1 MSYIASENILDEP
14 IPTSF
19 KSPTMNP
26 TPVGFAM
33 QKLKQF
39 SDWIISYI
47 PEPIKRTASD
57 KLRTLKETI
66 SKIFYDG
73 DKTPKEIESAL
84 KGTTKTFRIKGESSD
99 YRTYLKDITPKVIT
113 LLGKQP
119 KPSKVMLRMQCQ
131 FCKMEAVGKTGTKL
145 GAENG
150 GEEIFTDY
158 HFNTKNN
165 IVDAST
171 NLTDFLSVSVERL
184 IELIESL
191 QGRGSGWIFDEV
203 LHFDILTNVYKPLAG
218 SSYIPLPKFLASK
231 KAIINPKNSDQEC
244 FKWAVV
250 EAVYPQKRD
259 RDRITKTS
267 KANAELF
274 NWDGIKFPVKP
285 SQINLFEKNNP
296 GFIINVLGY
305 SKDDGIYPVRITKE
319 SVNPLTPIPTTAP
332 TTPITVSFMNL
343 PPTWRLDSL
352 TVINLMLLSGERGE
366 AASEQSEPQANQSEQ
381 SEQSEQHYVLINNM
395 SRLVGMQTN
404 KHNGK
409 THICLNC
416 FNTFSLE
423 KSFKE
428 HIEVC
433 LSNDAVKIN
442 MPKKGSCIE
451 FDKHAKKL
459 KVPFVVYADFESYT
473 ERIPEGRNTNDQ
485 QSERSERCEQSKQ
498 SYTKKYQKH
507 TPSGFC
513 YYIVYRGGIYKKP
526 VVYTGPNAA
535 EEFCKHLEMETRD
548 IYNKY
553 FKNAKPLKMTKADL
567 DEWKQTDVCHICE
580 KVISDSSG
588 SGDDIPEGRGFA
600 VKVKD
605 HCHLTG
611 KYRGAAHQNCNL
623 KYKEPSFIPVVFHNL
638 SGYDAHLFI
647 KQLGVSSGEINCIAN
662 TEEKYISFTK
672 KILVDTVSDDVSE
685 QGKTVR
691 QSEAVG
697 ERTETKGDGKPKKEK
712 DIYLNNRFIDSF
724 KFMSSGLDSLVKNL
738 TDNGKDSS
746 KIVHTKNRFQDKISL
761 CLRKG
766 VYPYDY
772 MNSPEK
778 LSETQLPPKS
788 AFYSKLTEQD
798 ISDEDYNHAQKVWE
812 EFGMTTMKDYHDLYL
827 ELDVLLL
834 ADVFENFREVCLD
847 NYKLDPAWYLTAPG
861 LSWDAMLRV
870 TGIKLE
876 LLTDSDMLM
885 MVENG
890 TRGGVSMI
898 SNRYSEANNKYM
910 DSYDSEKPS
919 KYIQYLDANNLYGW
933 AMSEKMPYKDFKW
946 VNIESAPPLE
956 KMLLDEDL
964 GYILEVNL
972 EYPNELHDLHNDY
985 PLAPETMKINKVNKL
1000 TPNLRNKTKYILH
1013 HRNLGLYLSLGLR
1026 LTKIHR
1032 IIEFKQSKWL
1042 APYIALNTDL
1052 RTNAKNNFEKDFF
1065 KLMNNSVF
1073 GKTMEN
1079 IRNRKDIK
1087 LVTSK
1092 KSALKL
1098 IAKPNFKNR
1107 TIFTEN
1113 LISVHMGK
1121 TKLIFNKPVYVGMCI
1136 LDVSKTLMY
1145 DFHYNYIKKKY
1156 NDQALLLMTDTDSL
1170 CYEIET
1176 EDFYKDISSDVETK
1190 FDTSAYPK
1198 DHPSGIK
1205 TGVNKKVIGMMKDEC
1220 SGEVMVGFVGLR
1232 AKLYATKMDTGVE
1245 SKKCK
1250 GINKTV
1256 TKNDIAF
1263 EDYKNVLFN
1272 QTKEMR
1278 KMNVIRS
1285 YGHEVYTE
1293 TVNKTALSGDDDKRI
1308 VMEDRRR
1315 TMAYGHHG
1323 SKLELN
1329 KARVRALQS
1338 GALKLN
1344 KVKDWVF

>member
-1 MSYIASENILDEP
+1 MNLFQRLS
-14 IPTSF
+14 

-26 TPVGFAM
+26 TPVGFAV

-66 SKIFYDG
+66 SKIFSDN
-73 DKTPKEIESAL
+73 DKTPKEIETAL
-84 KGTTKTFRIKGESSD
+84 KGTTKTFRIKGGSSD
-99 YRTYLKDITPKVIT
+99 YKTYLKDITPKVIT
-113 LLGKQP
+113 LLEKQP
-119 KPSKVMLRMQCQ
+119 KPLKVMLRMQCQ
-131 FCKMEAVGKTGTKL
+131 FRKMDS
-145 GAENG
+145 GAG
-150 GEEIFTDY
+150 EIFTDY

-171 NLTDFLSVSVERL
+171 NLTDFLSESTERL
-184 IELIESL
+184 SELIESL
-191 QGRGSGWIFDEV
+191 QRRGSGWIFDEV

-231 KAIINPKNSDQEC
+231 KAIVNPKNSDQEY
-244 FKWAVV
+244 FKWAVT

-259 RDRITKTS
+259 RERITKTS
-267 KANAELF
+267 KDNAGLF
-274 NWDGIKFPVKP
+274 NWDGIKFPMKL
-285 SQINLFEKNNP
+285 SQINLFEKNNSEYVV
-296 GFIINVLGY
+296 NVLGY
-305 SKDDGIYPVRITKE
+305 SEDDGIYPVRISKQTNKVDKTV
-319 SVNPLTPIPTTAP
+319 SSTTPLTA
-332 TTPITVSFMNL
+332 
-343 PPTWRLDSL
+343 
-352 TVINLMLLSGERGE
+352 INLMLLPGENDSERGNDE
-366 AASEQSEPQANQSEQ
+366 NDSERKQTR
-381 SEQSEQHYVLINNM
+381 QHYVLINNM

-404 KHNGK
+404 KHKGK

-428 HIEVC
+428 HTEIC
-433 LSNDAVKIN
+433 LSNEAVKIE
-442 MPKKGSCIE
+442 MPKKGSFTE
-451 FDKHAKKL
+451 FNKFGKKL
-459 KVPFVVYADFESYT
+459 KVPFVIYADFESYT
-473 ERIPEGRNTNDQ
+473 EPVNNDADATDDT
-485 QSERSERCEQSKQ
+485 Q

-526 VVYTGPNAA
+526 VVYTGANVA
-535 EEFCKHLEMETRD
+535 EEFCKQLEIETRD
-548 IYNKY
+548 IYDKY
-553 FKNAKPLKMTKADL
+553 FKKAVPMKITKAEL
-567 DEWKQTDVCHICE
+567 NEWRQTDVCHICE
-580 KVISDSSG
+580 KAIG
-588 SGDDIPEGRGFA
+588 GDI
-600 VKVKD
+600 KVKD

-611 KYRGAAHQNCNL
+611 KYPGAAHQDCNF
-623 KYKEPSFIPVVFHNL
+623 KYKEPSFIPVIFHNL
-638 SGYDAHLFI
+638 SGYDAHLFV
-647 KQLGVSSGEINCIAN
+647 KELGVSSGEINCIAN

-672 KILVDTVSDDVSE
+672 KILVDVVT
-685 QGKTVR
+685 KTW
-691 QSEAVG
+691 
-697 ERTETKGDGKPKKEK
+697 KNKDGVEEEKEK
-712 DIYLNNRFIDSF
+712 EVYLDNRFIDSF

-761 CLRKG
+761 CIRKG

-772 MNSPEK
+772 VDSPEK
-778 LSETQLPPKS
+778 LSETQLPPKD
-788 AFYSKLTEQD
+788 AFYSKLTKQD
-798 ISDEDYNHAQKVWE
+798 ISDEDYIHAQKVWK
-812 EFGMTTMKDYHDLYL
+812 EFGMKTMKDYHDLYL

-861 LSWDAMLRV
+861 LSWDAMLKS
-870 TGIKLE
+870 TGIKLD
-876 LLTDSDMLM
+876 LLTDPDMLM
-885 MVENG
+885 MVEAG
-890 TRGGVSMI
+890 TRGSVSMI

-910 DSYDSEKPS
+910 NSYDQTKPS

-933 AMSEKMPYKDFKW
+933 AMSEKMPYKNFEW
-946 VNIESAPPLE
+946 VNIENTSVEEVLSRTQ
-956 KMLLDEDL
+956 EDKDI
-964 GYILEVNL
+964 GYILEVDL
-972 EYPNELHDLHNDY
+972 EYPNELHELHNDY
-985 PLAPETMKINKVNKL
+985 PLAPETMVLKRVNKL
-1000 TPNLRNKTKYILH
+1000 VPNLRNKTKYILH
-1013 HRNLGLYLSLGLR
+1013 HKNLGLYISLGLR
-1026 LTKIHR
+1026 VTKIHR
-1032 IIEFKQSKWL
+1032 VISFNQSKWL
-1042 APYIALNTDL
+1042 APYIALNTNL

-1092 KSALKL
+1092 QQALKL
-1098 IAKPNFKNR
+1098 IAKPNFKHR

-1113 LISVHMGK
+1113 LISIHMSK

-1145 DFHYNYIKKKY
+1145 DFHYNYIKHKY
-1156 NDQALLLMTDTDSL
+1156 NERALLLMTDTDSL

-1176 EDFYKDISSDVETK
+1176 EDFYKDIAGDVESK

-1198 DHPSGIK
+1198 EHPSGIK

-1285 YGHEVYTE
+1285 YKHEIYTE

-1308 VMEDRRR
+1308 VNSDRIR
-1315 TMAYGHHG
+1315 TMACGHF
-1323 SKLELN
+1323 KN
-1329 KARVRALQS
+1329 M
-1338 GALKLN
+1338 
-1344 KVKDWVF
+1344 F

>member
-1 MSYIASENILDEP
+1 MGHHD
-14 IPTSF
+14 
-19 KSPTMNP
+19 
-26 TPVGFAM
+26 
-33 QKLKQF
+33 
-39 SDWIISYI
+39 
-47 PEPIKRTASD
+47 
-57 KLRTLKETI
+57 
-66 SKIFYDG
+66 
-73 DKTPKEIESAL
+73 
-84 KGTTKTFRIKGESSD
+84 D
-99 YRTYLKDITPKVIT
+99 YETYLEDITPKVIT
-113 LLGKQP
+113 LLEKQP
-119 KPSKVMLRMQCQ
+119 KPLKVMFRMQCQ
-131 FCKMEAVGKTGTKL
+131 FHKMNG

-150 GEEIFTDY
+150 GAENGGAEEIFTDY
-158 HFNTKNN
+158 HFNTKNK

-191 QGRGSGWIFDEV
+191 QERGSGWIFDEV

-218 SSYIPLPKFLASK
+218 SSWVPLPKFLASK
-231 KAIINPKNSDQEC
+231 KAIINPKNSDREC
-244 FKWAVV
+244 FKWAVT
-250 EAVYPQKRD
+250 EAVYPQKSN

-267 KANAELF
+267 KDNAEKF
-274 NWDGIKFPVKP
+274 NWDGIKFPVKL
-285 SQINLFEKNNP
+285 SQISLFEKNNP
-296 GFIINVLGY
+296 GYVINVLGY
-305 SKDDGIYPVRITKE
+305 SENDGIYPVRISKRYPKGATL
-319 SVNPLTPIPTTAP
+319 SYTSIADVAA
-332 TTPITVSFMNL
+332 
-343 PPTWRLDSL
+343 
-352 TVINLMLLSGERGE
+352 INLMLLSGEPIGE
-366 AASEQSEPQANQSEQ
+366 RSEKASNSGKSH
-381 SEQSEQHYVLINNM
+381 QHYTLIKNI

-409 THICLNC
+409 SHICLNC

-428 HIEVC
+428 HAEVC
-433 LSNDAVKIN
+433 LTNDSVKIE

-459 KVPFVVYADFESYT
+459 KVPFVIYADFESYT
-473 ERIPEGRNTNDQ
+473 ERVLKGHTNDQ
-485 QSERSERCEQSKQ
+485 QSKRCKQSEQSYPKDATLP
-498 SYTKKYQKH
+498 YTEKYQKH

-513 YYIVYRGGIYKKP
+513 YYIAYRGGMYKAP
-526 VVYTGPNAA
+526 VVHTGENAA
-535 EEFCKHLEMETRD
+535 EEFCRHLEMETRD
-548 IYNKY
+548 IYKKY
-553 FKNAKPLKMTKADL
+553 FKNEVPLKMTRTDL
-567 DEWKQTDVCHICE
+567 DKFRRASVCHICE
-580 KVISDSSG
+580 ENICG
-588 SGDDIPEGRGFA
+588 GEN

-611 KYRGAAHQNCNL
+611 EYRGAAHQECNL

-647 KQLGVSSGEINCIAN
+647 KQLGVSSGDINCIAN

-672 KILVDTVSDDVSE
+672 KILVDVVKE
-685 QGKTVR
+685 
-691 QSEAVG
+691 E
-697 ERTETKGDGKPKKEK
+697 KKEEENSK
-712 DIYLNNRFIDSF
+712 EREVYLNNRFIDSF
-724 KFMSSGLDSLVKNL
+724 KFMSCGLDSLVKNL
-738 TDNGKDSS
+738 TSDGKDDSR
-746 KIVHTKNRFQDKISL
+746 IVHTKNRFQEKTSL

-772 MNSPEK
+772 MDNSK
-778 LSETQLPPKS
+778 RLQETQLPPKS
-788 AFYSKLTEQD
+788 MFYSKLNNKD
-798 ISDEDYNHAQKVWE
+798 ISDEDYTHAQKIWK
-812 EFGMTTMKDYHDLYL
+812 EFGMKTMKDYHDLYL

-910 DSYDSEKPS
+910 DSYDDAKPS

-946 VNIESAPPLE
+946 VDIKNTSVEEVLSRV
-956 KMLLDEDL
+956 LLDEDL
-964 GYILEVNL
+964 GYILEVDL
-972 EYPNELHDLHNDY
+972 EYPSELHNLHNDY
-985 PLAPETMKINKVNKL
+985 PLAPETMVLNKVNKL

-1013 HRNLGLYLSLGLR
+1013 HRNLGLYLSLGLK

-1032 IIEFKQSKWL
+1032 IIEFKQSGWL

-1079 IRNRKDIK
+1079 IRNRKDMK

-1092 KSALKL
+1092 RQAVKL
-1098 IAKPNFKNR
+1098 IAKPNFKHR

-1113 LISVHMGK
+1113 LISVHMSK
-1121 TKLIFNKPVYVGMCI
+1121 TKLVFNKPVYVGMCI

-1145 DFHYNYIKKKY
+1145 NFHYNYIKPKY
-1156 NDQALLLMTDTDSL
+1156 NDKALLLMTDTDSL

-1176 EDFYKDISSDVETK
+1176 EDFYKDIAGDVESK

-1198 DHPSGIK
+1198 NHPSGIK

-1220 SGEVMVGFVGLR
+1220 SGEIMEGFVGLR
-1232 AKLYATKMDTGVE
+1232 AKLYATKMNDGVE

-1250 GINKTV
+1250 GINKAV

-1263 EDYKNVLFN
+1263 KDYKDVLFN
-1272 QTKEMR
+1272 QTVQMR

-1285 YGHEVYTE
+1285 YKHEIYTE

-1308 VMEDRRR
+1308 VGEDRIH
-1315 TMAYGHHG
+1315 TMAYGHYRN
-1323 SKLELN
+1323 E
-1329 KARVRALQS
+1329 V
-1338 GALKLN
+1338 
-1344 KVKDWVF
+1344 

>member
-1 MSYIASENILDEP
+1 MCC
-14 IPTSF
+14 
-19 KSPTMNP
+19 
-26 TPVGFAM
+26 
-33 QKLKQF
+33 
-39 SDWIISYI
+39 
-47 PEPIKRTASD
+47 
-57 KLRTLKETI
+57 
-66 SKIFYDG
+66 
-73 DKTPKEIESAL
+73 
-84 KGTTKTFRIKGESSD
+84 
-99 YRTYLKDITPKVIT
+99 YL
-113 LLGKQP
+113 
-119 KPSKVMLRMQCQ
+119 
-131 FCKMEAVGKTGTKL
+131 
-145 GAENG
+145 
-150 GEEIFTDY
+150 
-158 HFNTKNN
+158 
-165 IVDAST
+165 
-171 NLTDFLSVSVERL
+171 
-184 IELIESL
+184 
-191 QGRGSGWIFDEV
+191 
-203 LHFDILTNVYKPLAG
+203 
-218 SSYIPLPKFLASK
+218 
-231 KAIINPKNSDQEC
+231 
-244 FKWAVV
+244 
-250 EAVYPQKRD
+250 
-259 RDRITKTS
+259 
-267 KANAELF
+267 
-274 NWDGIKFPVKP
+274 
-285 SQINLFEKNNP
+285 
-296 GFIINVLGY
+296 
-305 SKDDGIYPVRITKE
+305 
-319 SVNPLTPIPTTAP
+319 
-332 TTPITVSFMNL
+332 
-343 PPTWRLDSL
+343 
-352 TVINLMLLSGERGE
+352 
-366 AASEQSEPQANQSEQ
+366 
-381 SEQSEQHYVLINNM
+381 
-395 SRLVGMQTN
+395 
-404 KHNGK
+404 
-409 THICLNC
+409 
-416 FNTFSLE
+416 
-423 KSFKE
+423 
-428 HIEVC
+428 
-433 LSNDAVKIN
+433 
-442 MPKKGSCIE
+442 
-451 FDKHAKKL
+451 
-459 KVPFVVYADFESYT
+459 
-473 ERIPEGRNTNDQ
+473 
-485 QSERSERCEQSKQ
+485 
-498 SYTKKYQKH
+498 
-507 TPSGFC
+507 
-513 YYIVYRGGIYKKP
+513 
-526 VVYTGPNAA
+526 
-535 EEFCKHLEMETRD
+535 
-548 IYNKY
+548 
-553 FKNAKPLKMTKADL
+553 
-567 DEWKQTDVCHICE
+567 
-580 KVISDSSG
+580 
-588 SGDDIPEGRGFA
+588 
-600 VKVKD
+600 
-605 HCHLTG
+605 
-611 KYRGAAHQNCNL
+611 
-623 KYKEPSFIPVVFHNL
+623 
-638 SGYDAHLFI
+638 
-647 KQLGVSSGEINCIAN
+647 
-662 TEEKYISFTK
+662 
-672 KILVDTVSDDVSE
+672 
-685 QGKTVR
+685 
-691 QSEAVG
+691 
-697 ERTETKGDGKPKKEK
+697 
-712 DIYLNNRFIDSF
+712 
-724 KFMSSGLDSLVKNL
+724 
-738 TDNGKDSS
+738 
-746 KIVHTKNRFQDKISL
+746 
-761 CLRKG
+761 
-766 VYPYDY
+766 
-772 MNSPEK
+772 
-778 LSETQLPPKS
+778 
-788 AFYSKLTEQD
+788 
-798 ISDEDYNHAQKVWE
+798 
-812 EFGMTTMKDYHDLYL
+812 
-827 ELDVLLL
+827 
-834 ADVFENFREVCLD
+834 DVFENFREVCLD

-964 GYILEVNL
+964 GYILEVDL
-972 EYPNELHDLHNDY
+972 KYPNELHDLHNDY
-985 PLAPETMKINKVNKL
+985 PLAPETMVLNRVNKL

-1042 APYIALNTDL
+1042 APYIALNTNL
-1052 RTNAKNNFEKDFF
+1052 RTKAKNNFEKDFF

-1098 IAKPNFKNR
+1098 ISKPNFKNR

-1272 QTKEMR
+1272 QTTQMR

-1308 VMEDRRR
+1308 VGEDRIR

-1323 SKLELN
+1323 SALELN
-1329 KARVRALQS
+1329 KVNVRALQS
-1338 GALKLN
+1338 SALELN
-1344 KVKDWVF
+1344 KVNVRAF

>member
-66 SKIFYDG
+66 SNIFYDN
-73 DKTPKEIESAL
+73 DKTPKEIETAL
-84 KGTTKTFRIKGESSD
+84 KGTTKTFRIKGGSSD
-99 YRTYLKDITPKVIT
+99 YKTYLKDITPKVIA

-119 KPSKVMLRMQCQ
+119 KPLKVMLRMQCQ
-131 FCKMEAVGKTGTKL
+131 FRKMG
-145 GAENG
+145 GA
-150 GEEIFTDY
+150 EEIFTDY

-165 IVDAST
+165 IVDSAT

-203 LHFDILTNVYKPLAG
+203 LHFDILTNVYKPLTG

-231 KAIINPKNSDQEC
+231 KAIINPKNSDREC
-244 FKWAVV
+244 FKWAVT

-267 KANAELF
+267 KDNAELF
-274 NWDGIKFPVKP
+274 NWDGIKFPVKL

-296 GFIINVLGY
+296 GYVANVLGY
-305 SKDDGIYPVRITKE
+305 SEDDGIYPVRISKQY
-319 SVNPLTPIPTTAP
+319 VNPLNP
-332 TTPITVSFMNL
+332 TTP
-343 PPTWRLDSL
+343 
-352 TVINLMLLSGERGE
+352 TVINLMLLSDENDSERGNDE
-366 AASEQSEPQANQSEQ
+366 NDSERGNDENDSERGNDKNDSER
-381 SEQSEQHYVLINNM
+381 EQTQQHLVKHYALINNM

-404 KHNGK
+404 KHKGK

-428 HIEVC
+428 HTEIC
-433 LSNDAVKIN
+433 FSNEAVKIE
-442 MPKKGSCIE
+442 MPKKGTCIE
-451 FDKHAKKL
+451 FDKFTKKL
-459 KVPFVVYADFESYT
+459 KVPFVIYADFESYT
-473 ERIPEGRNTNDQ
+473 EHITEGGVYDDT
-485 QSERSERCEQSKQ
+485 Q

-526 VVYTGPNAA
+526 VVYTGVSVA

-548 IYNKY
+548 IYDKY
-553 FKNAKPLKMTKADL
+553 FKNAVPMKITKAEL
-567 DEWKQTDVCHICE
+567 NEWRQADVCHICE
-580 KVISDSSG
+580 KAI
-588 SGDDIPEGRGFA
+588 GDDI
-600 VKVKD
+600 KVKD

-611 KYRGAAHQNCNL
+611 KYRGAAHQDCNL

-638 SGYDAHLFI
+638 SGYDAHLFV
-647 KQLGVSSGEINCIAN
+647 KELGVSSGEINCIAN

-672 KILVDTVSDDVSE
+672 KILVETVSEPVEKKD
-685 QGKTVR
+685 GKK
-691 QSEAVG
+691 
-697 ERTETKGDGKPKKEK
+697 ETKERE
-712 DIYLNNRFIDSF
+712 IYLNNRFIDSF
-724 KFMSSGLDSLVKNL
+724 KFMSCGLDSLVKNL
-738 TDNGKDSS
+738 TGNGTDDSR
-746 KIVHTKNRFQDKISL
+746 ILHTKTRFQEKTPL

-772 MNSPEK
+772 MDSPEK

-788 AFYSKLTEQD
+788 AFYSKLNKKD
-798 ISDEDYNHAQKVWE
+798 ITDEDYNHAQKVWK
-812 EFGMTTMKDYHDLYL
+812 EFEMTTMKDYHDLYL

-861 LSWDAMLRV
+861 SSWDAMLRV

-885 MVENG
+885 MFENG

-910 DSYDSEKPS
+910 DSYDDAKPS

-933 AMSEKMPYKDFKW
+933 AMSEKMPYKNFKW
-946 VNIESAPPLE
+946 VDVENAPLVE
-956 KMLLDEDL
+956 EMLLDNEV

-972 EYPNELHDLHNDY
+972 EYPSELHDLHNDY
-985 PLAPETMKINKVNKL
+985 PLAPETMVLNRVPKL

-1042 APYIALNTDL
+1042 APYITLNTNL
-1052 RTNAKNNFEKDFF
+1052 RTEAKNNFEKDFF

-1098 IAKPNFKNR
+1098 IAKPNFKHR

-1156 NDQALLLMTDTDSL
+1156 NNRALLLMTDTDSL
-1170 CYEIET
+1170 CYELET
-1176 EDFYKDISSDVETK
+1176 EDFYKDISSDIEAK

-1220 SGEVMVGFVGLR
+1220 SGEIMEGFVGLR
-1232 AKLYATKMDTGVE
+1232 AKLYATKMNDGKE

-1250 GINKTV
+1250 GINKVV
-1256 TKNDIAF
+1256 TK
-1263 EDYKNVLFN
+1263 
-1272 QTKEMR
+1272 
-1278 KMNVIRS
+1278 
-1285 YGHEVYTE
+1285 
-1293 TVNKTALSGDDDKRI
+1293 
-1308 VMEDRRR
+1308 RR
-1315 TMAYGHHG
+1315 YIIQG
-1323 SKLELN
+1323 L
-1329 KARVRALQS
+1329 
-1338 GALKLN
+1338 
-1344 KVKDWVF
+1344 

>member
-1 MSYIASENILDEP
+1 
-14 IPTSF
+14 
-19 KSPTMNP
+19 MNP

-66 SKIFYDG
+66 SKIFYDN
-73 DKTPKEIESAL
+73 DKTPKEIETAL
-84 KGTTKTFRIKGESSD
+84 KGTTKTFRIKGGSSD
-99 YRTYLKDITPKVIT
+99 YKTYLKDITPKVIA

-119 KPSKVMLRMQCQ
+119 KPLKVMLRMQCQ
-131 FCKMEAVGKTGTKL
+131 FRKMG
-145 GAENG
+145 G

-165 IVDAST
+165 IVDEAT
-171 NLTDFLSVSVERL
+171 NLADFLSVGVERL

-244 FKWAVV
+244 FKWAVT
-250 EAVYPQKRD
+250 EAVYPQKSNC
-259 RDRITKTS
+259 DRITKTS
-267 KANAELF
+267 KENAELF
-274 NWDGIKFPVKP
+274 NWDGIKFPVKL
-285 SQINLFEKNNP
+285 SQISLFEKNNSEYVV
-296 GFIINVLGY
+296 NVLGY
-305 SKDDGIYPVRITKE
+305 SEDDGIYPVRITKQYT
-319 SVNPLTPIPTTAP
+319 SIAG
-332 TTPITVSFMNL
+332 TVST
-343 PPTWRLDSL
+343 P
-352 TVINLMLLSGERGE
+352 TVINLMLLSGEE
-366 AASEQSEPQANQSEQ
+366 VSDSNETQ
-381 SEQSEQHYVLINNM
+381 QHYALINNM

-404 KHNGK
+404 KHKGK

-428 HIEVC
+428 HTEIC
-433 LSNDAVKIN
+433 LTNDSVKIE
-442 MPKKGSCIE
+442 MPKKGTCIE
-451 FDKHAKKL
+451 FNKHAKKL
-459 KVPFVVYADFESYT
+459 KVPFVIYADFESYT
-473 ERIPEGRNTNDQ
+473 EHTTEDGTPNGVYDDT
-485 QSERSERCEQSKQ
+485 Q

-526 VVYTGPNAA
+526 VVYTGENVA
-535 EEFCKHLEMETRD
+535 EEFCKQLEIETRD
-548 IYNKY
+548 IYDKY
-553 FKNAKPLKMTKADL
+553 FKNIIPMKTTKVEL
-567 DEWKQTDVCHICE
+567 NEWRQTNVCHICE
-580 KVISDSSG
+580 EDICD
-588 SGDDIPEGRGFA
+588 DDI
-600 VKVKD
+600 KVKD

-611 KYRGAAHQNCNL
+611 KYRGVAHQDCNL

-638 SGYDAHLFI
+638 SGYDAHLFV
-647 KQLGVSSGEINCIAN
+647 KELGVSSGEINCIAN

-672 KILVDTVSDDVSE
+672 KILMETVSETVKDTV
-685 QGKTVR
+685 KNTVK
-691 QSEAVG
+691 E
-697 ERTETKGDGKPKKEK
+697 KKK
-712 DIYLNNRFIDSF
+712 DIYLDNRFIDSF

-788 AFYSKLTEQD
+788 AFYSKLTKQD
-798 ISDEDYNHAQKVWE
+798 ISNEDYIHAQKVWK
-812 EFGMTTMKDYHDLYL
+812 EFGMTTMKGYHDLYL

-910 DSYDSEKPS
+910 DSYDGTKPS

-933 AMSEKMPYKDFKW
+933 AMSEKMPYKNFEW
-946 VNIESAPPLE
+946 VNIENTPVEEVLSRTQ
-956 KMLLDEDL
+956 EDREV
-964 GYILEVNL
+964 GYILEVDL
-972 EYPNELHDLHNDY
+972 EYPSELHELHNDY
-985 PLAPETMKINKVNKL
+985 PLAPESMKINKVNKL
-1000 TPNLRNKTKYILH
+1000 VPNLRNKTKYVLH

-1026 LTKIHR
+1026 VTKIHR
-1032 IIEFKQSKWL
+1032 VISFNQSRWL

-1065 KLMNNSVF
+1065 KLLNNSVF

-1092 KSALKL
+1092 QQALKL
-1098 IAKPNFKNR
+1098 IAKPNFKHR

-1113 LISVHMGK
+1113 LISVHMSK
-1121 TKLIFNKPVYVGMCI
+1121 TKLVFNKPVYVGMCI
-1136 LDVSKTLMY
+1136 LDVSKVLMY
-1145 DFHYNYIKKKY
+1145 DFHYNYIKPKY
-1156 NDQALLLMTDTDSL
+1156 NERALLLMTDTDSL

-1176 EDFYKDISSDVETK
+1176 EDFYKDIAGDVESK

-1198 DHPSGIK
+1198 EHPSGIK

-1285 YGHEVYTE
+1285 YKHEIYTE

-1308 VMEDRRR
+1308 VSSDRIR
-1315 TMAYGHHG
+1315 TMAYGH
-1323 SKLELN
+1323 
-1329 KARVRALQS
+1329 
-1338 GALKLN
+1338 
-1344 KVKDWVF
+1344 VKNMS

>member
-1 MSYIASENILDEP
+1 
-14 IPTSF
+14 
-19 KSPTMNP
+19 
-26 TPVGFAM
+26 
-33 QKLKQF
+33 
-39 SDWIISYI
+39 
-47 PEPIKRTASD
+47 
-57 KLRTLKETI
+57 
-66 SKIFYDG
+66 
-73 DKTPKEIESAL
+73 
-84 KGTTKTFRIKGESSD
+84 
-99 YRTYLKDITPKVIT
+99 
-113 LLGKQP
+113 
-119 KPSKVMLRMQCQ
+119 
-131 FCKMEAVGKTGTKL
+131 
-145 GAENG
+145 
-150 GEEIFTDY
+150 
-158 HFNTKNN
+158 
-165 IVDAST
+165 
-171 NLTDFLSVSVERL
+171 
-184 IELIESL
+184 
-191 QGRGSGWIFDEV
+191 
-203 LHFDILTNVYKPLAG
+203 
-218 SSYIPLPKFLASK
+218 
-231 KAIINPKNSDQEC
+231 
-244 FKWAVV
+244 
-250 EAVYPQKRD
+250 
-259 RDRITKTS
+259 
-267 KANAELF
+267 
-274 NWDGIKFPVKP
+274 
-285 SQINLFEKNNP
+285 
-296 GFIINVLGY
+296 
-305 SKDDGIYPVRITKE
+305 
-319 SVNPLTPIPTTAP
+319 
-332 TTPITVSFMNL
+332 
-343 PPTWRLDSL
+343 
-352 TVINLMLLSGERGE
+352 
-366 AASEQSEPQANQSEQ
+366 
-381 SEQSEQHYVLINNM
+381 
-395 SRLVGMQTN
+395 
-404 KHNGK
+404 
-409 THICLNC
+409 
-416 FNTFSLE
+416 
-423 KSFKE
+423 
-428 HIEVC
+428 
-433 LSNDAVKIN
+433 
-442 MPKKGSCIE
+442 
-451 FDKHAKKL
+451 
-459 KVPFVVYADFESYT
+459 
-473 ERIPEGRNTNDQ
+473 
-485 QSERSERCEQSKQ
+485 
-498 SYTKKYQKH
+498 
-507 TPSGFC
+507 
-513 YYIVYRGGIYKKP
+513 
-526 VVYTGPNAA
+526 
-535 EEFCKHLEMETRD
+535 
-548 IYNKY
+548 
-553 FKNAKPLKMTKADL
+553 
-567 DEWKQTDVCHICE
+567 
-580 KVISDSSG
+580 
-588 SGDDIPEGRGFA
+588 
-600 VKVKD
+600 
-605 HCHLTG
+605 
-611 KYRGAAHQNCNL
+611 
-623 KYKEPSFIPVVFHNL
+623 
-638 SGYDAHLFI
+638 
-647 KQLGVSSGEINCIAN
+647 
-662 TEEKYISFTK
+662 
-672 KILVDTVSDDVSE
+672 
-685 QGKTVR
+685 
-691 QSEAVG
+691 
-697 ERTETKGDGKPKKEK
+697 
-712 DIYLNNRFIDSF
+712 
-724 KFMSSGLDSLVKNL
+724 MSSGLDSLVKNL

-788 AFYSKLTEQD
+788 AFYSKLTKQD
-798 ISDEDYNHAQKVWE
+798 ISNEDYIHAQKVWK

-946 VNIESAPPLE
+946 VDVNEAEPLE
-956 KMLLDEDL
+956 EVLSKVLLDEDL
-964 GYILEVNL
+964 GYILEVDL
-972 EYPNELHDLHNDY
+972 EYPDELHDLHNDY
-985 PLAPETMKINKVNKL
+985 PLAPETMVLNRVNKL

-1042 APYIALNTDL
+1042 APYIALNTNL
-1052 RTNAKNNFEKDFF
+1052 RTKAKNNFEKDFF

-1098 IAKPNFKNR
+1098 ITKPNFKHR

-1285 YGHEVYTE
+1285 YKHEIYTE

-1308 VMEDRRR
+1308 VMKDRIQ
-1315 TMAYGHHG
+1315 TMAYGHV
-1323 SKLELN
+1323 SM
-1329 KARVRALQS
+1329 A
-1338 GALKLN
+1338 
-1344 KVKDWVF
+1344 

>member
-1 MSYIASENILDEP
+1 MN
-14 IPTSF
+14 
-19 KSPTMNP
+19 SPT
-26 TPVGFAM
+26 
-33 QKLKQF
+33 
-39 SDWIISYI
+39 
-47 PEPIKRTASD
+47 
-57 KLRTLKETI
+57 
-66 SKIFYDG
+66 
-73 DKTPKEIESAL
+73 
-84 KGTTKTFRIKGESSD
+84 
-99 YRTYLKDITPKVIT
+99 
-113 LLGKQP
+113 
-119 KPSKVMLRMQCQ
+119 
-131 FCKMEAVGKTGTKL
+131 
-145 GAENG
+145 
-150 GEEIFTDY
+150 
-158 HFNTKNN
+158 
-165 IVDAST
+165 
-171 NLTDFLSVSVERL
+171 ER
-184 IELIESL
+184 
-191 QGRGSGWIFDEV
+191 
-203 LHFDILTNVYKPLAG
+203 
-218 SSYIPLPKFLASK
+218 
-231 KAIINPKNSDQEC
+231 
-244 FKWAVV
+244 
-250 EAVYPQKRD
+250 
-259 RDRITKTS
+259 
-267 KANAELF
+267 
-274 NWDGIKFPVKP
+274 
-285 SQINLFEKNNP
+285 
-296 GFIINVLGY
+296 
-305 SKDDGIYPVRITKE
+305 
-319 SVNPLTPIPTTAP
+319 
-332 TTPITVSFMNL
+332 
-343 PPTWRLDSL
+343 L
-352 TVINLMLLSGERGE
+352 TVINLMLLSDE
-366 AASEQSEPQANQSEQ
+366 ASGGNDNENNKQTH
-381 SEQSEQHYVLINNM
+381 QHYTLIKNM

-423 KSFKE
+423 KSFKK
-428 HIEVC
+428 HTEVC
-433 LSNDAVKIN
+433 LSNEAVKIE
-442 MPKKGSCIE
+442 MPKKESCIE
-451 FDKHAKKL
+451 FDKHTKKL
-459 KVPFVVYADFESYT
+459 KVPFVIYADFESYT
-473 ERIPEGRNTNDQ
+473 ERVTERLQ
-485 QSERSERCEQSKQ
+485 QSCNTDDTQ

-513 YYIVYRGGIYKKP
+513 YYIVYRGGIYKNP
-526 VVYTGPNAA
+526 VVYTGGNVA
-535 EEFCKHLEMETRD
+535 EEFCKQLELETRD
-548 IYNKY
+548 IYDKY
-553 FKNAKPLKMTKADL
+553 FKNAVPMKITKAEL

-580 KVISDSSG
+580 ETISG
-588 SGDDIPEGRGFA
+588 SDNGDN

-611 KYRGAAHQNCNL
+611 EYRGAAHQECNL

-647 KQLGVSSGEINCIAN
+647 KELGMSSGEINCIAN

-672 KILVDTVSDDVSE
+672 KILVDTVS
-685 QGKTVR
+685 GKTV
-691 QSEAVG
+691 SEPVEKKDG
-697 ERTETKGDGKPKKEK
+697 KKETKERE
-712 DIYLNNRFIDSF
+712 IYLNNRFIDSF
-724 KFMSSGLDSLVKNL
+724 KFMSCGLDSLVKNL
-738 TDNGKDSS
+738 TGNGTDDSR
-746 KIVHTKNRFQDKISL
+746 IVLHTKTRFQEKTSL

-772 MNSPEK
+772 MDSPER
-778 LSETQLPPKS
+778 LLETQLPPKS
-788 AFYSKLTEQD
+788 AFYSKLNNKD
-798 ISDEDYNHAQKVWE
+798 ITDEDYTHAQKIWK
-812 EFGMTTMKDYHDLYL
+812 EFGMKTMKDYHDLYL

-834 ADVFENFREVCLD
+834 ADVFENFREVCLN

-910 DSYDSEKPS
+910 DSYDQTNPS

-946 VNIESAPPLE
+946 VDVENTPVENVLT
-956 KMLLDEDL
+956 KVLLDEDL
-964 GYILEVNL
+964 GYILEVDL
-972 EYPNELHDLHNDY
+972 EYPSELHDLHNDY
-985 PLAPETMKINKVNKL
+985 PLAPETMKINRVNKL

-1013 HRNLGLYLSLGLR
+1013 HRNLGLYLSLGLK

-1042 APYIALNTDL
+1042 APYIALNTNL

-1092 KSALKL
+1092 QQALKL
-1098 IAKPNFKNR
+1098 IAKPNFKHR

-1113 LISVHMGK
+1113 LISVHMSK

-1145 DFHYNYIKKKY
+1145 NFHYNYIKPKY
-1156 NDQALLLMTDTDSL
+1156 NNKALLLMTDTDSL

-1176 EDFYKDISSDVETK
+1176 EDFYKDISSDVESK

-1198 DHPSGIK
+1198 EHPSGIK

-1220 SGEVMVGFVGLR
+1220 SGEIMEGFVGLR
-1232 AKLYATKMDTGVE
+1232 AKLYATKMHTGEE

-1250 GINKTV
+1250 GINKVV

-1263 EDYKNVLFN
+1263 DDYKDVLFN
-1272 QTKEMR
+1272 QTVQMR

-1285 YGHEVYTE
+1285 YKHDIYTE

-1308 VMEDRRR
+1308 VSSDKIH
-1315 TMAYGHHG
+1315 TMAYGHFRSEATSEQTG
-1323 SKLELN
+1323 T
-1329 KARVRALQS
+1329 
-1338 GALKLN
+1338 
-1344 KVKDWVF
+1344 

>member
-1 MSYIASENILDEP
+1 MSYIVSENILDEP

-19 KSPTMNP
+19 KSSTMNP
-26 TPVGFAM
+26 TPVGFALH
-33 QKLKQF
+33 KLKQF

-66 SKIFYDG
+66 SKNFYDD
-73 DKTPKEIESAL
+73 DKTPKEIETAL
-84 KGTTKTFRIKGESSD
+84 KGTTKTFRIKGGSSGYGGAAVYD
-99 YRTYLKDITPKVIT
+99 YKTYLKNITPGVIA
-113 LLGKQP
+113 LLEKQP
-119 KPSKVMLRMQCQ
+119 KPLKVMLRMQCQ
-131 FCKMEAVGKTGTKL
+131 FHKMEAEAGKV
-145 GAENG
+145 
-150 GEEIFTDY
+150 FTDY

-184 IELIESL
+184 VELIESL

-231 KAIINPKNSDQEC
+231 KAIINPKNSDREC
-244 FKWAVV
+244 FKWAVT
-250 EAVYPQKRD
+250 EAVHPQKSN

-267 KANAELF
+267 RENAKKF
-274 NWDGIKFPVKP
+274 NWDGIKFPVKL
-285 SQINLFEKNNP
+285 SQISLFEKNNP
-296 GFIINVLGY
+296 GYVVNVLGY
-305 SKDDGIYPVRITKE
+305 SEDDGIYPVRISKQYT
-319 SVNPLTPIPTTAP
+319 SIAGV
-332 TTPITVSFMNL
+332 VGS
-343 PPTWRLDSL
+343 
-352 TVINLMLLSGERGE
+352 VINLMLLSTTESRPLGSERGDDE
-366 AASEQSEPQANQSEQ
+366 ENKSH
-381 SEQSEQHYVLINNM
+381 QHYTLIKNM

-428 HIEVC
+428 HTEVC
-433 LSNDAVKIN
+433 LSNKAVKIE
-442 MPKKGSCIE
+442 MPKKGSCIK

-459 KVPFVVYADFESYT
+459 KVPFVIYADFESYT
-473 ERIPEGRNTNDQ
+473 ERLTEKVMGNENVNADDTQSYPEDAT
-485 QSERSERCEQSKQ
+485 K

-526 VVYTGPNAA
+526 VVCTGGNVA
-535 EEFCKHLEMETRD
+535 EEFCRHLEMETRD
-548 IYNKY
+548 IYDKY
-553 FKNAKPLKMTKADL
+553 FKNEVPLKMTRTDL
-567 DEWKQTDVCHICE
+567 DEFSQASVCHICE
-580 KVISDSSG
+580 EDIC
-588 SGDDIPEGRGFA
+588 GDD

-605 HCHLTG
+605 HYHLTG
-611 KYRGAAHQNCNL
+611 EYRGAAHQECNL
-623 KYKEPSFIPVVFHNL
+623 KYKEPSFIPAIFHNL

-647 KQLGVSSGEINCIAN
+647 KKLGVSSGDINCIAN

-672 KILVDTVSDDVSE
+672 KILVDTVKEEKKGEE
-685 QGKTVR
+685 Q
-691 QSEAVG
+691 
-697 ERTETKGDGKPKKEK
+697 EREV
-712 DIYLNNRFIDSF
+712 YLNNRFIDSF
-724 KFMSSGLDSLVKNL
+724 KFMSCGLDSLVKNL
-738 TDNGKDSS
+738 TGDGKDDSR
-746 KIVHTKNRFQDKISL
+746 IMHTKNRFQEKTSL

-772 MNSPEK
+772 VDNPEK

-788 AFYSKLTEQD
+788 AFYSKLNNKD
-798 ISDEDYNHAQKVWE
+798 ISDEDYTHAQKIWK
-812 EFGMTTMKDYHDLYL
+812 EFEMKTMKDYHNLYL

-876 LLTDSDMLM
+876 LLTDPDMLM

-898 SNRYSEANNKYM
+898 SNRYSEANDKYM
-910 DSYDSEKPS
+910 DSYDDAKPS

-946 VNIESAPPLE
+946 VDVGNTSVEEVLT
-956 KMLLDEDL
+956 KVLLNEDL
-964 GYILEVNL
+964 GYILEVDL
-972 EYPNELHDLHNDY
+972 EYPSELHDLHNDY
-985 PLAPETMKINKVNKL
+985 PLAPETMKINRVNKL

-1013 HRNLGLYLSLGLR
+1013 HRNLGLYLSLGLK

-1032 IIEFKQSKWL
+1032 IIEFKQSGWL
-1042 APYIALNTDL
+1042 APYIALNTNL

-1092 KSALKL
+1092 QRAVKL
-1098 IAKPNFKNR
+1098 IAKPNFKHR

-1113 LISVHMGK
+1113 LISVYMSK
-1121 TKLIFNKPVYVGMCI
+1121 TKLVFNKPVYVGMCI

-1145 DFHYNYIKKKY
+1145 NFHYNYIKPKY
-1156 NDQALLLMTDTDSL
+1156 NDKALLLMTDTDSL

-1176 EDFYKDISSDVETK
+1176 EDFYKDISSDVESK

-1205 TGVNKKVIGMMKDEC
+1205 TGVNRKVIGMMKDEC

-1232 AKLYATKMDTGVE
+1232 AKLYATKMHTGDE

-1250 GINKTV
+1250 GINKVV

-1263 EDYKNVLFN
+1263 NDYKNVLFN

-1285 YGHEVYTE
+1285 YKHEIYTE
-1293 TVNKTALSGDDDKRI
+1293 TVNKTALSGNDDKRI
-1308 VMEDRRR
+1308 VCSGRIH
-1315 TMAYGHHG
+1315 TMAYGHY
-1323 SKLELN
+1323 
-1329 KARVRALQS
+1329 RAEPA
-1338 GALKLN
+1338 GK
-1344 KVKDWVF
+1344 

>member
-1 MSYIASENILDEP
+1 MSYIVSENILDEP

-19 KSPTMNP
+19 ETESRG
-26 TPVGFAM
+26 GFVM
-33 QKLKQF
+33 QKLWQLK
-39 SDWIISYI
+39 DWVVSVVPESVKSTVSNKFKSLSNAVSGAVSGVHGAVSRFFVPNT
-47 PEPIKRTASD
+47 PEPAEPAEVIAKQ
-57 KLRTLKETI
+57 
-66 SKIFYDG
+66 SKPAEPAEAIAEQSEPVNLS
-73 DKTPKEIESAL
+73 PKEIETAL
-84 KGTTKTFRIKGESSD
+84 KGTTKTFRIKGGSSD
-99 YRTYLKDITPKVIT
+99 YDYVAPFGYKTYLKDIKPEVIT
-113 LLGKQP
+113 LLEKQP
-119 KPSKVMLRMQCQ
+119 KPLKVMLRMQCQ
-131 FCKMEAVGKTGTKL
+131 FRKMDGEAG
-145 GAENG
+145 
-150 GEEIFTDY
+150 EIFTEY

-165 IVDAST
+165 IVDEST
-171 NLTDFLSVSVERL
+171 NLTDFFSVGVERL

-244 FKWAVV
+244 FKWAVT
-250 EAVYPQKRD
+250 EAVYPQKSNC
-259 RDRITKTS
+259 DRITKTR
-267 KANAELF
+267 KTNAEKF
-274 NWDGIKFPVKP
+274 NWDGIKFPVKL
-285 SQINLFEKNNP
+285 SQISLFEKNNP
-296 GFIINVLGY
+296 GYVVNVLGY
-305 SKDDGIYPVRITKE
+305 SEDDGIYPVRISKQYT
-319 SVNPLTPIPTTAP
+319 SIAGSTA
-332 TTPITVSFMNL
+332 M
-343 PPTWRLDSL
+343 
-352 TVINLMLLSGERGE
+352 VINLMLLSGE
-366 AASEQSEPQANQSEQ
+366 ASGGGVSDSNKTH
-381 SEQSEQHYVLINNM
+381 QHYALINNM
-395 SRLVGMQTN
+395 SRLVGMQIN
-404 KHNGK
+404 KHKGK

-428 HIEVC
+428 HTEIC
-433 LSNDAVKIN
+433 LSNEAVKIE

-451 FDKHAKKL
+451 FDKHVKKL
-459 KVPFVVYADFESYT
+459 KVPFVIYADFESYT
-473 ERIPEGRNTNDQ
+473 ERVTENGVYDDT
-485 QSERSERCEQSKQ
+485 Q

-513 YYIVYRGGIYKKP
+513 YYIVYRGGIYKNP
-526 VVYTGPNAA
+526 VVYTGGNVA
-535 EEFCKHLEMETRD
+535 EEFCKQLEMETRD
-548 IYNKY
+548 IYDKY
-553 FKNAKPLKMTKADL
+553 FKNVVPMKITRVEL
-567 DEWKQTDVCHICE
+567 DEWRQTNVCHICE
-580 KVISDSSG
+580 KTISG
-588 SGDDIPEGRGFA
+588 SDNSGDNI
-600 VKVKD
+600 KVKD

-611 KYRGAAHQNCNL
+611 KYRGAAHQDCNL

-647 KQLGVSSGEINCIAN
+647 KELGVSSGDINCIAN

-672 KILVDTVSDDVSE
+672 KILVNTV
-685 QGKTVR
+685 
-691 QSEAVG
+691 
-697 ERTETKGDGKPKKEK
+697 KEK
-712 DIYLNNRFIDSF
+712 KVDKEKEKEIYLDNRFIDSF
-724 KFMSSGLDSLVKNL
+724 KFMSCGLDSLVKNL
-738 TDNGKDSS
+738 TSNGTDDSR
-746 KIVHTKNRFQDKISL
+746 IVHTKNRFQEKTSL

-766 VYPYDY
+766 VYPYNY
-772 MNSPEK
+772 MDSPGR
-778 LSETQLPPKS
+778 LLETQLPPKS
-788 AFYSKLTEQD
+788 AFYSKLNNKD
-798 ISDEDYNHAQKVWE
+798 ITDEDYNHAQKIWK
-812 EFGMTTMKDYHDLYL
+812 EFEMKTMKDYHNLYL

-834 ADVFENFREVCLD
+834 ADVFENFRGVCLD

-870 TGIKLE
+870 TEIKLE

-933 AMSEKMPYKDFKW
+933 AMSEKMPYKDFRW
-946 VNIESAPPLE
+946 VDVENAPLGVPSVE

-964 GYILEVNL
+964 GYILEVDL
-972 EYPNELHDLHNDY
+972 EYPSELHDLHNDY
-985 PLAPETMKINKVNKL
+985 PLAPETMKINRVNKL

-1013 HRNLGLYLSLGLR
+1013 HRNLGLYLSLGLN

-1042 APYIALNTDL
+1042 APYIALNTNL
-1052 RTNAKNNFEKDFF
+1052 RTEAKNNFEKDFF

-1092 KSALKL
+1092 QQALKL
-1098 IAKPNFKNR
+1098 IAKPNFKHR

-1113 LISVHMGK
+1113 LISVHMSK
-1121 TKLIFNKPVYVGMCI
+1121 TKLVFNKPVYVGMCI

-1145 DFHYNYIKKKY
+1145 NFHYNYIKKKY
-1156 NDQALLLMTDTDSL
+1156 NDRALLLMTDTDSL
-1170 CYEIET
+1170 CYKLET
-1176 EDFYKDISSDVETK
+1176 EDFYKDISSDIEAK

-1220 SGEVMVGFVGLR
+1220 SGEIMEGFVGLR
-1232 AKLYATKMDTGVE
+1232 AKLYATKMGTGVE

-1263 EDYKNVLFN
+1263 GDYKDVLFN
-1272 QTKEMR
+1272 QTVQMR

-1285 YGHEVYTE
+1285 YKHDIYTE

-1308 VMEDRRR
+1308 VMKDRIR
-1315 TMAYGHHG
+1315 TMAYGHY
-1323 SKLELN
+1323 
-1329 KARVRALQS
+1329 
-1338 GALKLN
+1338 
-1344 KVKDWVF
+1344 KVAS

>member
-1 MSYIASENILDEP
+1 MSYFVSENILDEP
-14 IPTSF
+14 IPSSF
-19 KSPTMNP
+19 KSSTMIP
-26 TPVGFAM
+26 TPVGFAL
-33 QKLKQF
+33 QKLKEF
-39 SDWIISYI
+39 SNWIISYI
-47 PEPIKRTASD
+47 PEPIKRTSSD
-57 KLRTLKETI
+57 KLKSLKETV
-66 SKIFYDG
+66 SKIFYDN
-73 DKTPKEIESAL
+73 DKTPKEIETAL
-84 KGTTKTFRIKGESSD
+84 KGTVKTFRIKGSSSD
-99 YRTYLKDITPKVIT
+99 DYETYLEDITPRVIT
-113 LLGKQP
+113 LLEKQP
-119 KPSKVMLRMQCQ
+119 KPLKVMFRMQCQ
-131 FCKMEAVGKTGTKL
+131 FYKMDNEDL
-145 GAENG
+145 
-150 GEEIFTDY
+150 EEIFTDY
-158 HFNTKNN
+158 HFNTKNK
-165 IVDAST
+165 IVDEST

-191 QGRGSGWIFDEV
+191 EGKGSGWTFDKV

-218 SSYIPLPKFLASK
+218 SSWVPLPKFLASK
-231 KAIINPKNSDQEC
+231 KAIINPKNSDREC
-244 FKWAVV
+244 FKWAVT
-250 EAVYPQKRD
+250 EAVYPQKSN

-267 KANAELF
+267 KDNAEKF
-274 NWDGIKFPVKP
+274 NWDGIKFPVKL
-285 SQINLFEKNNP
+285 SQISLFEKNNP
-296 GFIINVLGY
+296 GYVINVLGY
-305 SKDDGIYPVRITKE
+305 SEDDGIYPVRISKQANK
-319 SVNPLTPIPTTAP
+319 V
-332 TTPITVSFMNL
+332 
-343 PPTWRLDSL
+343 DK
-352 TVINLMLLSGERGE
+352 TVINLMLLSGEE
-366 AASEQSEPQANQSEQ
+366 ASNSGKSH
-381 SEQSEQHYVLINNM
+381 QHYTLIKNI

-409 THICLNC
+409 SHICLNC

-428 HIEVC
+428 HVEVC
-433 LSNDAVKIN
+433 LTNDSVKIE
-442 MPKKGSCIE
+442 MPKKGSYIE

-459 KVPFVVYADFESYT
+459 KVPFVIYADFESYT
-473 ERIPEGRNTNDQ
+473 EPVPEGHTNDEA
-485 QSERSERCEQSKQ
+485 SPYPEDATKSYPEGAAKP
-498 SYTKKYQKH
+498 YTKKYQKH

-513 YYIVYRGGIYKKP
+513 YYIVYRGGMYKAP
-526 VVYTGPNAA
+526 IVYSGPNAA
-535 EEFCKHLEMETRD
+535 EEFCRQLEMETRD
-548 IYNKY
+548 IYKKY
-553 FKNAKPLKMTKADL
+553 FKNEVPLKMTRTNL
-567 DEWKQTDVCHICE
+567 DEFCRASVCHICE
-580 KVISDSSG
+580 ENICDST
-588 SGDDIPEGRGFA
+588 

-611 KYRGAAHQNCNL
+611 EYRGAAHQECNL
-623 KYKEPSFIPVVFHNL
+623 KYKEPSFIPVIFHNL

-647 KQLGVSSGEINCIAN
+647 KQLGVSSGDINCIAN

-672 KILVDTVSDDVSE
+672 KILVDTVLKERDSVVS
-685 QGKTVR
+685 GKTVK
-691 QSEAVG
+691 EEKKG
-697 ERTETKGDGKPKKEK
+697 EEQEREV
-712 DIYLNNRFIDSF
+712 YLNNRFINSF
-724 KFMSSGLDSLVKNL
+724 KFMSCGLDSLVKNL
-738 TDNGKDSS
+738 TGDGKDDSR
-746 KIVHTKNRFQDKISL
+746 IVHTKNRFQEKTSL

-772 MNSPEK
+772 MDNPER
-778 LSETQLPPKS
+778 LQETQLPPKS
-788 AFYSKLTEQD
+788 AFYSKLNNKD
-798 ISDEDYNHAQKVWE
+798 ISDEDYTHAQKIWKKFE
-812 EFGMTTMKDYHDLYL
+812 MKTMKDYHDLYL

-876 LLTDSDMLM
+876 LLTDPDMLM

-910 DSYDSEKPS
+910 DSYDQTKPS

-946 VNIESAPPLE
+946 INVENTPVEEVLSRV
-956 KMLLDEDL
+956 LLDEDL

-972 EYPNELHDLHNDY
+972 EYPSELHDLHNDY
-985 PLAPETMKINKVNKL
+985 PLAPETVVLNRVNKL

-1013 HRNLGLYLSLGLR
+1013 HRNLGLYLSLGLK

-1032 IIEFKQSKWL
+1032 IIEFKQSGWL

-1092 KSALKL
+1092 RQAVKL

-1113 LISVHMGK
+1113 LISVHMSK

-1145 DFHYNYIKKKY
+1145 NFHYNYIKPKY
-1156 NDQALLLMTDTDSL
+1156 NDKALLLMTDTDSL

-1176 EDFYKDISSDVETK
+1176 EDFYKDISSDVESK

-1220 SGEVMVGFVGLR
+1220 SGEVMEGFVGLR
-1232 AKLYATKMDTGVE
+1232 AKLYATKMYSGEE

-1250 GINKTV
+1250 GINKVV

-1263 EDYKNVLFN
+1263 KDYKDVLFN
-1272 QTKEMR
+1272 QTVQMR

-1285 YGHEVYTE
+1285 YKHEIYTE
-1293 TVNKTALSGDDDKRI
+1293 TVNKTALSGNDDKRI
-1308 VMEDRRR
+1308 VCSDRIR
-1315 TMAYGHHG
+1315 TMAYGHY
-1323 SKLELN
+1323 
-1329 KARVRALQS
+1329 RAES
-1338 GALKLN
+1338 I
-1344 KVKDWVF
+1344 

>member
-19 KSPTMNP
+19 KSSTMNP

-66 SKIFYDG
+66 SNIFYNN
-73 DKTPKEIESAL
+73 DKTPKEIETVL
-84 KGTTKTFRIKGESSD
+84 KGTTKTFRIKGGSSD
-99 YRTYLKDITPKVIT
+99 YKTNLKDITPEVIT
-113 LLGKQP
+113 LLEKQP
-119 KPSKVMLRMQCQ
+119 KPLKVMLRMQCQ
-131 FCKMEAVGKTGTKL
+131 FRKMDSEAG
-145 GAENG
+145 
-150 GEEIFTDY
+150 EIFTDY

-165 IVDAST
+165 IVDSAT

-218 SSYIPLPKFLASK
+218 SSWVPLPKFLASK
-231 KAIINPKNSDQEC
+231 KALINPKNSDQEC
-244 FKWAVV
+244 FKWAVT

-267 KANAELF
+267 KENAELF
-274 NWDGIKFPVKP
+274 NWDDIKFPVKL

-296 GFIINVLGY
+296 GYVVNVLGY
-305 SKDDGIYPVRITKE
+305 SEDDGIYPVRISKQYTKAQGE
-319 SVNPLTPIPTTAP
+319 TPKTVSSTVSS
-332 TTPITVSFMNL
+332 TTPPSAL
-343 PPTWRLDSL
+343 PS
-352 TVINLMLLSGERGE
+352 VINLMLLSGGGVSNS
-366 AASEQSEPQANQSEQ
+366 SETR
-381 SEQSEQHYVLINNM
+381 QHYALINNM

-404 KHNGK
+404 KHKGK

-428 HIEVC
+428 HTEVC
-433 LSNDAVKIN
+433 LSNESVKIE

-473 ERIPEGRNTNDQ
+473 ERLTERVTEDVGANDT
-485 QSERSERCEQSKQ
+485 Q

-526 VVYTGPNAA
+526 VVYTGGNVA
-535 EEFCKHLEMETRD
+535 EEFCRHLELETRD

-553 FKNAKPLKMTKADL
+553 FKNAVPMKITKVEL
-567 DEWKQTDVCHICE
+567 DEWRQTDVCHICE
-580 KVISDSSG
+580 KTISSERSERGGSGNSSG
-588 SGDDIPEGRGFA
+588 SGDDI
-600 VKVKD
+600 KVKD

-611 KYRGAAHQNCNL
+611 EYRGAAHQECNL

-638 SGYDAHLFI
+638 SGYDAHLFV
-647 KQLGVSSGEINCIAN
+647 KELGVSSGEINCIAN
-662 TEEKYISFTK
+662 TEEKYILFTK
-672 KILVDTVSDDVSE
+672 KILMETIVVASKKDS
-685 QGKTVR
+685 K
-691 QSEAVG
+691 EAK
-697 ERTETKGDGKPKKEK
+697 ERE
-712 DIYLNNRFIDSF
+712 IYLNNRFIDSF
-724 KFMSSGLDSLVKNL
+724 KFMSCGLDSLVKNL
-738 TDNGKDSS
+738 TGNGTDDSR
-746 KIVHTKNRFQDKISL
+746 ILHTKTRFQEKTPL

-772 MNSPEK
+772 MDSPER
-778 LSETQLPPKS
+778 LLETQLPPKS
-788 AFYSKLTEQD
+788 AFYSKLNNKD
-798 ISDEDYNHAQKVWE
+798 ITDEDYNHAQKIWK
-812 EFGMTTMKDYHDLYL
+812 EFEMTTMKDYHDLYL

-847 NYKLDPAWYLTAPG
+847 NYKLDPVWYLTAPG

-876 LLTDSDMLM
+876 LLTNSDMLM

-910 DSYDSEKPS
+910 DSYDDAKPS

-933 AMSEKMPYKDFKW
+933 AMSEKMPYKNFKW
-946 VNIESAPPLE
+946 VDIKNTPVEEVLT
-956 KMLLDEDL
+956 KVLLDEDL
-964 GYILEVNL
+964 GYILEVDL
-972 EYPNELHDLHNDY
+972 EYPSELHDLHNDY
-985 PLAPETMKINKVNKL
+985 PLAPETMKINRVNKL

-1013 HRNLGLYLSLGLR
+1013 HRNLGLYLSLGLK

-1042 APYIALNTDL
+1042 APYIALNTNL
-1052 RTNAKNNFEKDFF
+1052 RTNVKNNFEKDFF

-1092 KSALKL
+1092 QQALKL
-1098 IAKPNFKNR
+1098 IAKPNFKHR

-1113 LISVHMGK
+1113 LISVHMSK
-1121 TKLIFNKPVYVGMCI
+1121 TKLVFNKPVYVGMCI

-1145 DFHYNYIKKKY
+1145 DFHYNYIKPKY
-1156 NDQALLLMTDTDSL
+1156 NERALLLMTDTDSL

-1176 EDFYKDISSDVETK
+1176 EDFYKDISSDIEAK

-1256 TKNDIAF
+1256 TKNNIAF
-1263 EDYKNVLFN
+1263 GDYKDVLFN
-1272 QTKEMR
+1272 QTVQMR

-1285 YGHEVYTE
+1285 YKHEIYTE

-1308 VMEDRRR
+1308 VSSDRIQ
-1315 TMAYGHHG
+1315 TMAYGH
-1323 SKLELN
+1323 
-1329 KARVRALQS
+1329 
-1338 GALKLN
+1338 
-1344 KVKDWVF
+1344 VKSMS

>member
-1 MSYIASENILDEP
+1 M
-14 IPTSF
+14 
-19 KSPTMNP
+19 
-26 TPVGFAM
+26 
-33 QKLKQF
+33 
-39 SDWIISYI
+39 
-47 PEPIKRTASD
+47 
-57 KLRTLKETI
+57 
-66 SKIFYDG
+66 
-73 DKTPKEIESAL
+73 
-84 KGTTKTFRIKGESSD
+84 
-99 YRTYLKDITPKVIT
+99 
-113 LLGKQP
+113 
-119 KPSKVMLRMQCQ
+119 
-131 FCKMEAVGKTGTKL
+131 
-145 GAENG
+145 
-150 GEEIFTDY
+150 
-158 HFNTKNN
+158 
-165 IVDAST
+165 DAST

-244 FKWAVV
+244 FKWAVT

-267 KANAELF
+267 KENAELF
-274 NWDGIKFPVKP
+274 NWNGIKFPVKL
-285 SQINLFEKNNP
+285 SQISLFEKNNP
-296 GFIINVLGY
+296 GYVINVLGY
-305 SKDDGIYPVRITKE
+305 SEDDGIYPVRITKQ
-319 SVNPLTPIPTTAP
+319 SVNPLNPTTP
-332 TTPITVSFMNL
+332 TTLSTTPITVSFMDL
-343 PPTWRLDSL
+343 SSTQRLDTP
-352 TVINLMLLSGERGE
+352 TVINLMLLSGEE
-366 AASEQSEPQANQSEQ
+366 VSDSNETQ
-381 SEQSEQHYVLINNM
+381 QHYMLINNM

-433 LSNDAVKIN
+433 LSNEAVKIN
-442 MPKKGSCIE
+442 MPKKGSFIE
-451 FDKHAKKL
+451 FNKFGKKL

-473 ERIPEGRNTNDQ
+473 EHITENVNTDDQ
-485 QSERSERCEQSKQ
+485 Q

-548 IYNKY
+548 IYDKY
-553 FKNAKPLKMTKADL
+553 FKNVAPMKITKADL
-567 DEWKQTDVCHICE
+567 DEWKQTNVCHICE
-580 KVISDSSG
+580 KAISN
-588 SGDDIPEGRGFA
+588 SGDDI
-600 VKVKD
+600 KVKD

-672 KILVDTVSDDVSE
+672 KILVGVSDDLSE
-685 QGKTVR
+685 RSK
-691 QSEAVG
+691 
-697 ERTETKGDGKPKKEK
+697 TETKGDNKPEKEK

-798 ISDEDYNHAQKVWE
+798 ISDEDYIHAQKVWK

-933 AMSEKMPYKDFKW
+933 AMSEKMPYKDFRW
-946 VNIESAPPLE
+946 VDIENAPSVE
-956 KMLLDEDL
+956 EMLLNEDL
-964 GYILEVNL
+964 GYILEVDL
-972 EYPNELHDLHNDY
+972 EYPDELHDLHNDY
-985 PLAPETMKINKVNKL
+985 PLAPETMVLNRVNKL

-1042 APYIALNTDL
+1042 APYIALNTNL
-1052 RTNAKNNFEKDFF
+1052 RTKAKNNFEKDFF

-1073 GKTMEN
+1073 GK
-1079 IRNRKDIK
+1079 DD
-1087 LVTSK
+1087 
-1092 KSALKL
+1092 
-1098 IAKPNFKNR
+1098 
-1107 TIFTEN
+1107 
-1113 LISVHMGK
+1113 GK
-1121 TKLIFNKPVYVGMCI
+1121 Y
-1136 LDVSKTLMY
+1136 
-1145 DFHYNYIKKKY
+1145 
-1156 NDQALLLMTDTDSL
+1156 
-1170 CYEIET
+1170 
-1176 EDFYKDISSDVETK
+1176 
-1190 FDTSAYPK
+1190 
-1198 DHPSGIK
+1198 
-1205 TGVNKKVIGMMKDEC
+1205 
-1220 SGEVMVGFVGLR
+1220 
-1232 AKLYATKMDTGVE
+1232 
-1245 SKKCK
+1245 
-1250 GINKTV
+1250 
-1256 TKNDIAF
+1256 
-1263 EDYKNVLFN
+1263 
-1272 QTKEMR
+1272 
-1278 KMNVIRS
+1278 
-1285 YGHEVYTE
+1285 
-1293 TVNKTALSGDDDKRI
+1293 
-1308 VMEDRRR
+1308 
-1315 TMAYGHHG
+1315 
-1323 SKLELN
+1323 
-1329 KARVRALQS
+1329 
-1338 GALKLN
+1338 
-1344 KVKDWVF
+1344 